1 MEVLVQLKSRGV
13 KLAVI
18 TNKEIRYTNIV
29 LKFHKLTEL
38 FEFVIGGDSLP
49 TKKPDPAGV
58 KQCLNYFGITSDR
71 ALFIGDSSIDAAT
84 ARNAGVPVW
93 LLTYGYNMNQDVKA
107 SAPDRIVDDIS
118 PLLG

>member
-1 MEVLVQLKSRGV
+1 V

-29 LKFHKLTEL
+29 LEFHQLTGL
-38 FEFVIGGDSLP
+38 FEFVVGGDSLP

-58 KQCLNYFGITSDR
+58 VQCLNFFGIAPDR

-107 SAPDRIVDDIS
+107 CAPDRVIDDIS
-118 PLLG
+118 PLLA